1 MEMDLQITVRRSGD
15 VAVIDL
21 AGEVDAYT
29 SARFREV
36 MTDIIE
42 DGGQKLI
49 ISMAKVDYIDSSGL
63 GALVGGLKRI
73 SERNGRIILICDRSQ
88 VRKVFE
94 ITGLEKVFPI
104 FSTEQEAL
112 EAAQMPVSAQ
122 AG

>member
-15 VAVIDL
+15 VAIIDL

-36 MTDIIE
+36 MMDIIE
-42 DGGQKLI
+42 DGGEKLVVGLTR
-49 ISMAKVDYIDSSGL
+49 VDYIDSSGL
-63 GALVGGLKRI
+63 GALVGGLKRT

-104 FSTEQEAL
+104 FTTEEEAL
-112 EAAQMPVSAQ
+112 EAARMPVSAEVR
-122 AG
+122 